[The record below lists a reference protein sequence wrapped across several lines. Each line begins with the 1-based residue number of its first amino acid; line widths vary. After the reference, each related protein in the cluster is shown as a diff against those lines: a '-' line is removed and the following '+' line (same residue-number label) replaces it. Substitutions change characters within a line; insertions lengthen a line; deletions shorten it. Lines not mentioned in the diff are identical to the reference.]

1 MLKKKLRVLN
11 LLEICCAVMIGIV
24 LLAFVILV
32 KSGTSG
38 LQTLWFSLPLSQ
50 NILLWIVISV
60 LKKKLMLDQLR
71 KNKNSNNPF
80 FSGSYRY

>member
-32 KSGTSG
+32 NSGTSG